1 LTAATIESAFPVLP
15 LVAST
20 MVSPCLSSPSSSAR
34 SIMYFAIRAFTE
46 PDGFRYSS
54 LQ

>member
-1 LTAATIESAFPVLP
+1 MLP

-20 MVSPCLSSPSSSAR
+20 MVSPRLKRRSSSAR
-34 SIMYFAIRAFTE
+34 SIMYFAILALIE
-46 PDGFRYSS
+46 PDGFKYSS